1 MPEEPSQPGA
11 ESPSSSSQP
20 TPPSTPIAVPTRQQ
34 VFVRRFAS
42 TVTLWGVAA
51 VAFIFPHTLVFAGL
65 GILMVVVAMMEYFRM
80 AFASELAAGNRRP
93 YRLTAVPVIVVTL
106 LYVIGRFGW
115 PGFIL
120 PLQSELEGL
129 ALAAVIIL
137 LFTVRLSGDV
147 ELRRTYREIAIGVF
161 GFAYL
166 ALLFGFVIRIL
177 MMPELVDGERHVG
190 HLYLVYLLAI
200 TKFTDM
206 GAYVVGSMIGKHKM
220 IPRISPGKTWE
231 GIIGGVGFAALAAF
245 GLKALM
251 PDALAEVSWVAAGLL
266 ALALSVLAVIGD
278 LAASIIK
285 RSLAVKDSGHVMPGI
300 GGVLDLIDSILFTAP
315 AFYLYLL
322 IITG

>member
-1 MPEEPSQPGA
+1 M
-11 ESPSSSSQP
+11 
-20 TPPSTPIAVPTRQQ
+20 
-34 VFVRRFAS
+34 RRFAS

-51 VAFIFPHTLVFAGL
+51 VAFIFPHKLVFAGL
-65 GILMVVVAMMEYFRM
+65 GILMIGVALMEYFRM
-80 AFASELAAGNRRP
+80 AFASELAAGHRRP
-93 YRLTAVPVIVVTL
+93 YRLTAIPVIIVTL

-120 PLQSELEGL
+120 PLQSELEGF
-129 ALAAVIIL
+129 ALAVVIIT
-137 LFTVRLSGDV
+137 LFTVRLGGDV

-177 MMPELVDGERHVG
+177 TMPELLDGERHVG
-190 HLYLVYLLAI
+190 HFYLLYLLAI

-206 GAYVVGSMIGKHKM
+206 GAYVVGSLIGKHKM

-231 GIIGGVGFAALAAF
+231 GIIGGVAFAALAAF

-251 PDALAEVSWVAAGLL
+251 PDALAQISWMAVGPL
-266 ALALSVLAVIGD
+266 ALALSALAVIGD

-315 AFYLYLL
+315 AFYIYLS

>member
-1 MPEEPSQPGA
+1 MSEEPSQPGA
-11 ESPSSSSQP
+11 ESPTPAP
-20 TPPSTPIAVPTRQQ
+20 TPTRRQ

-42 TVTLWGVAA
+42 TIILWGIAA
-51 VAFIFPHTLVFAGL
+51 VAFIFPHKLVFAGL
-65 GILMVVVAMMEYFRM
+65 GVLMIGAALMEYFRI
-80 AFASELAAGNRRP
+80 AFASEIAAGNRRP
-93 YRLTAVPVIVVTL
+93 YRLTAIPVIIVSL
-106 LYVIGRFGW
+106 LYVIARFGW
-115 PGFIL
+115 PAFIV
-120 PLQSELEGL
+120 PLQNELEGL
-129 ALAAVIIL
+129 ALAAVIIS
-137 LFTVRLSGDV
+137 LFAVRLGGDV

-166 ALLFGFVIRIL
+166 VLLFGFVIRIL
-177 MMPELVDGERHVG
+177 TMPELVVGEHHVG
-190 HLYLVYLLAI
+190 HLYLIYLLAI

-251 PDALAEVSWVAAGLL
+251 PEALAQISWLAAGLL
-266 ALALSVLAVIGD
+266 ALVLAALAVVGD
-278 LAASIIK
+278 LAESIIK

-300 GGVLDLIDSILFTAP
+300 GGVLDLVDSILFTAP

-322 IITG
+322 VITG